1 MSLRLR
7 LALLSSFLTLLAL
20 ALLIFS
26 SGLALQRSLL
36 SDLDEELR
44 VQAKVVLDAIRED
57 GELNQIAEDAL
68 TTARGSSA
76 AWVYQHNQLIA
87 GAGLVDAPEPLD
99 KTFLLSLKSSQ
110 SSSLAGWRV
119 SSLRTGDWLVQVG
132 RPLASNERVL
142 ENYLQNSVLYGFLAA
157 IFTGLLTIFLVAQ
170 STMPLD
176 QLARRV
182 AHPTDDLPIPHT
194 HLKDEIGILAK
205 ALEQG
210 RLSRLALRQQET
222 RFLANAAHELRTP
235 VSAILAALEVR
246 LGQPSQAEQDRAT
259 LEKVAFQARHL
270 RDLAQNLLAL
280 TRAERAMSFAS
291 LDLLDLAGDVVDLL
305 APLAV
310 QKNLE
315 IVCLGVSANFQGDA
329 ILLARAIENLIANSI
344 KFSDVGSIEIEVG
357 VTWLEVRDTGIGI
370 GLEAQAHILEPFH
383 REGTRDGSG
392 LGLAVVQAVV
402 LAHGGKLEL
411 ESNAGMGTRVRLVF
425 PTQQRIGT

>member
-57 GELNQIAEDAL
+57 GKLNQIAEDAL

-76 AWVYQHNQLIA
+76 AWVYQNNQLLA

-99 KTFLLSLKSSQ
+99 TAFFSSSKTNQ
-110 SSSLAGWRV
+110 SSSVAGWRV
-119 SSLRTGDWLVQVG
+119 SSLRFGDVLVQVG
-132 RPLASNERVL
+132 RPLLGSERVL

-157 IFTGLLTIFLVAQ
+157 VLTGLLTIFLVAQ
-170 STMPLD
+170 STSSLD

-194 HLKDEIGILAK
+194 QLKDEIGVLAQ
-205 ALEQG
+205 ALEQA
-210 RLSRLALRQQET
+210 RVSRWLLRQQET
-222 RFLANAAHELRTP
+222 RFLADAAHELRTP

-259 LEKVAFQARHL
+259 LERVAFQARHL

-280 TRAERAMSFAS
+280 TRAERAMSFAD

-315 IVCLGVSANFQGDA
+315 IVCLGVSVNLRGDA

-344 KFSDVGSIEIEVG
+344 KFSDAGSIEIEVG

-370 GLEAQAHILEPFH
+370 SQEAQAHILEPFH

-392 LGLAVVQAVV
+392 LGLAVVQAVI

-411 ESNAGMGTRVRLVF
+411 ESNAGIGTRVRLVF